1 MITTVFFDLDGT
13 FADTAPDLAA
23 ALNQLLIE
31 HGKPELSYEVIRPT
45 VSLGGNAMIQL
56 AFSIDEDSDDFRILR
71 QRFLEIYNQRM
82 HVSTTLFAGIA
93 EVINYIE
100 SGNLLWGIIT
110 NKPAWLTEPLMEQL
124 DMLNRAACIV
134 CGDTTEHRK
143 PHPAPML
150 HACKMTNSEPVHSIY
165 VGDAERDIVAGHA
178 AGMHTLLALYG
189 YIGSSEVPEKW
200 QADGLIQHPEEIVP
214 WIKKLS
220 SNQ

>member
-23 ALNQLLIE
+23 ALNQLLTE
-31 HGKPELSYEVIRPT
+31 HDKPTLSLEVIRPT

-56 AFSIDEDSDDFRILR
+56 AFSIDEDSDEFMNLR
-71 QRFLEIYNQRM
+71 QRFLEIYNRRM
-82 HVSTTLFAGIA
+82 HVSTTLFDGIA
-93 EVINYIE
+93 DVVNYLE
-100 SGNLLWGIIT
+100 SNNFLWGIIT

-124 DMLNRAACIV
+124 DMLHRAACIV

-150 HACKMTNSEPVHSIY
+150 HACKITKSEPELSVY
-165 VGDAERDIVAGHA
+165 VGDAERDISAGRA

-189 YIGSSEVPEKW
+189 YISSGDEPEKW
-200 QADGLIQHPEEIVP
+200 QADGSINHPEEIVP

-220 SNQ
+220 NDQ